1 MILRSLGSAA
11 LAGLLFALDLVVL
24 VLFLNPGFSL
34 GQNGLPVLGCLLL
47 PYWGLGFLG
56 LSVAALIGL
65 LGRPARRPRPIVEGL
80 PFFASLNFLALL
92 VSAALF
98 WFNLWSYRFS
108 ISHEFLRAL
117 ALGSLVLSLA
127 PLVLLAVGVDA
138 QLFPRRSRG
147 PGAAIAVL
155 AVASAVVVP
164 LALLPSPTWRLP
176 AEPVALETVK
186 PLRRVVLIGLDGL
199 GPKQIREVI
208 ARGHAPELAQ
218 LLRRGAFGP
227 LATLRPTEG
236 PPLWT
241 TVFTGLLPREHGV
254 KSFARYRLG
263 RSQAVLDVLP
273 KGALVGLLEKAGL
286 VSTTPLTSADRQRR
300 ALWTVLNAFGIDTG
314 VVRFWGTYPPEPV
327 NGFML
332 SNLFHLLAA
341 DPRRGPS
348 TLHPPD
354 LFPEVRAKLVTPAD
368 LDRARLSE
376 FVDLSAEA
384 PPEAASLDRRLL
396 ERALAP
402 DLSYHRAG
410 TVLRAAYDPP
420 FFATSYFG
428 LDVVGQAF
436 MRYAKPD
443 QFGDVRPQE
452 LRRYGAVLDRYT
464 ALLSRLVGE
473 VARGP
478 RPEGA
483 GLTRPGEVVLLV
495 STYGME
501 PVPLRRRILEAA
513 LGSGTGSSG
522 THAGAPDGFIL
533 AVGDGIKAGAAVS
546 GASIL
551 DVTPTVLYLMG
562 LPVARDMEGRALTE
576 MVDEDFAQAN
586 PLTFIPSYRSLAV
599 APPLAHPPFDLPPL
613 PDEEP

>member
-34 GQNGLPVLGCLLL
+34 GRDGLPVLGCLLL
-47 PYWGLGFLG
+47 PYWALAFLG
-56 LSVAALIGL
+56 LSVPALLGL

-92 VSAALF
+92 ASASLF

-108 ISHEFLRAL
+108 IPHEFLRAL
-117 ALGSLVLSLA
+117 ALGSLGVSLA
-127 PLVLLAVGVDA
+127 PLLLLAVGVDA
-138 QLFPRRSRG
+138 LLFPRRSRG

-164 LALLPSPTWRLP
+164 LALLPTPFWRLP
-176 AEPVALETVK
+176 AEPVALEAVK
-186 PLRRVVLIGLDGL
+186 PLRRVVLVGIDGL
-199 GPKQIREVI
+199 GPKQLREVV

-218 LLRRGAFGP
+218 LLRHGAFGP

-241 TVFTGLLPREHGV
+241 TVFTGLLPRDHGV

-263 RSQAVLDVLP
+263 RGQTVLDVLP
-273 KGALVGLLEKAGL
+273 KGALVGLLEKGGF
-286 VSTTPLTSADRQRR
+286 VSTTPVTSADRRR
-300 ALWTVLNAFGIDTG
+300 GALWTLLNAFGIDTG

-332 SNLFHLLAA
+332 SHVFHLLAP
-341 DPRRGPS
+341 DPTRAAS
-348 TLHPPD
+348 SLHPPD
-354 LFPEVRAKLVTPAD
+354 LFPEVRARLVKPAD

-384 PPEAASLDRRLL
+384 TRDAASLERGLL

-410 TVLRAAYDPP
+410 AVLRAAYDPP

-428 LDVVGQAF
+428 LDVVGHSF

-443 QFGDVRPQE
+443 HFGDVRPQE

-464 ALLSRLVGE
+464 GFLSQLVGE
-473 VARGP
+473 LARGP
-478 RPEGA
+478 QPQKGA
-483 GLTRPGEVVLLV
+483 GPTRPGEVLILV

-501 PVPLRRRILEAA
+501 PVPLRRRILEAV
-513 LGSGTGSSG
+513 LGDPTLSG

-586 PLTFIPSYRSLAV
+586 PLTFIPSYRTLAV
-599 APPLAHPPFDLPPL
+599 APPLARPLLDLPPL

>member
-1 MILRSLGSAA
+1 MIFRTLGSAA

-34 GQNGLPVLGCLLL
+34 GRDGLPVLGCLLL
-47 PYWGLGFLG
+47 PYWALGFLG
-56 LSVAALIGL
+56 LSVPAL
-65 LGRPARRPRPIVEGL
+65 LGLMGRPPRRPRPIVEGL

-108 ISHEFLRAL
+108 IPHEFLRAL
-117 ALGSLVLSLA
+117 ALSSVGVSLA

-138 QLFPRRSRG
+138 LLFPRRSRG

-164 LALLPSPTWRLP
+164 LALLPTLSWRLP
-176 AEPVALETVK
+176 VEPANLEAVK
-186 PLRRVVLIGLDGL
+186 PLRRVVLVGIDGL
-199 GPKQIREVI
+199 GPKQMREVV

-241 TVFTGLLPREHGV
+241 TVFSGLLPRDHGV

-263 RSQAVLDVLP
+263 RGQTVLEVLP
-273 KGALVGLLEKAGL
+273 KGALVGLLEKAGF
-286 VSTTPLTSADRQRR
+286 VSTTPVTSADRQRR
-300 ALWTVLNAFGIDTG
+300 ALWNLLNAFGIDTG

-332 SNLFHLLAA
+332 SHLFHLLAT
-341 DPRRGPS
+341 DPTRAAS
-348 TLHPPD
+348 SLHPTD
-354 LFPEVRAKLVTPAD
+354 LFPEVRAKLVTPPD
-368 LDRARLSE
+368 LDLSE

-384 PPEAASLDRRLL
+384 PRDAASLERGLL

-402 DLSYHRAG
+402 DLSYHRAAA
-410 TVLRAAYDPP
+410 VLRAAYDPP

-428 LDVVGQAF
+428 LDVVGHTF

-443 QFGDVRPQE
+443 YFGDVRPQE

-464 ALLSRLVGE
+464 GFLSRLVGE

-478 RPEGA
+478 QPQKGA
-483 GLTRPGEVVLLV
+483 ELTRPGEVLILV

-501 PVPLRRRILEAA
+501 PVPLRRRILEAV
-513 LGSGTGSSG
+513 LGDPTLSG

-533 AVGDGIKAGAAVS
+533 AAGDGIKAGATVS

-551 DVTPTVLYLMG
+551 DVTPTILYLMG

-599 APPLAHPPFDLPPL
+599 APPLARPPLDLPPL